1 MPSTFFAFLDDLAA
15 VMDDVAVMTKVAGKK
30 TAGLLGDDLA
40 VNAEKAIGFEASREL
55 PVLWSITKGSFIN
68 KVIILPLA
76 FLLQALAPWAI
87 EPVLILGGVYLAF
100 EGVEKVIHALGP
112 HQKKAHAAE
121 RPDERAR
128 IRSAILVD
136 FILSVEIV
144 IITLGTVSEADQ
156 TVQVATVSIIAL
168 LATVGVYGLVA
179 LIVRMDDAGL
189 ALMKR
194 NSRFSQR
201 LGQGLIQGLPWIIRL
216 LNVVGTVALFL
227 VSGGIFHHHVPALH
241 HAFEGWPS
249 LIVDVLLA
257 TIAGSATFL
266 LVKVGK
272 RLLGRPA

>member
-1 MPSTFFAFLDDLAA
+1 MPSGFFAFLDDLAA
-15 VMDDVAVMTKVAGKK
+15 IMDDVAVMTKVAGKK

-87 EPVLILGGVYLAF
+87 EPVLVLGGVYLAF

-112 HQKKAHAAE
+112 HQKKAHSAE
-121 RPDERAR
+121 RPDERTR

-144 IITLGTVSEADQ
+144 IITLGTVSEADP
-156 TVQVATVSIIAL
+156 TVQVFTVSIIAL
-168 LATVGVYGLVA
+168 LATIGVYGLVA

-194 NSRFSQR
+194 NSRLSQR
-201 LGQGLIQGLPWIIRL
+201 FGQGLIQGLPWIIRL

-241 HAFEGWPS
+241 HAFESWPS